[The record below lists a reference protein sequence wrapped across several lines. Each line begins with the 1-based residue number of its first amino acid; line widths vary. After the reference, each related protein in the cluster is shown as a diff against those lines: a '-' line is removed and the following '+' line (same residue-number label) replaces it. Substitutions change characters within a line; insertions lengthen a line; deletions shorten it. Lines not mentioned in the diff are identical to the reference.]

1 MLRLLL
7 MLALAYG
14 ALLLLLFLFQPRLL
28 FLPGVPGRTLTATPE
43 HIGLEYREV
52 EFATE
57 DGERL
62 HGWWLPH
69 ATPRATLLFQ
79 HGNAGNISHRLDSL
93 RIFHELGL
101 NVFIYDYR
109 GYGQST
115 GSPSETGLYSDAR
128 AGWAWLT
135 DDQGIEPGSIVL
147 FGRSMGGA
155 VASHLATEVDAAGLI
170 VESTFTSVPDIGAEL
185 YWWLPVRLLARLDF
199 NAAESIERTGMPV
212 LVVHS
217 PDDEIIPFEH
227 GQRLAEAAGDRGTLL
242 EIRGDHNTGFLS
254 SGELYRNGLDRFI
267 SSLELR

>member
-28 FLPGVPGRTLTATPE
+28 FLPGVPGRTLVATPQD
-43 HIGLEYREV
+43 IGLDYREV
-52 EFATE
+52 EFDAE
-57 DGERL
+57 DGKTL

-93 RIFHELGL
+93 RIFHDLGL
-101 NVFIYDYR
+101 SVFIYDYR
-109 GYGQST
+109 GYGRSS
-115 GSPSETGLYSDAR
+115 GSPSEAGLYRDAR
-128 AGWAWLT
+128 AAWAWLIE
-135 DDQGIEPGSIVL
+135 DEGIEPGSIVL

-155 VASHLATEVDAAGLI
+155 VASRLATEVDAAGLI

-185 YWWLPVRLLARLDF
+185 YWWLPVRLLARLEF
-199 NAAESIERTGMPV
+199 NAAESIAQAGMPV

-217 PDDEIIPFEH
+217 REDEIIPFEH
-227 GQRLAEAAGDRGTLL
+227 GQRLTEAAGDRGTLL
-242 EIRGDHNTGFLS
+242 EIRGDHNTGFFY

-267 SSLELR
+267 SSLEVR